1 MVASLV
7 TTFALLSLLSIGGV
21 NAMVPEIHRQVVD
34 LHHWMDDRT
43 FASLVAIAQV
53 APGPNLLIVS
63 VIGWSLAGLAG
74 LLAAT
79 LAMILPSSL
88 FALALGRLLAR
99 EGQVE
104 HGIGRVAQVHAATK
118 LESAAVLFGLALV
131 EVQDAAF
138 QPDPGRQRAD
148 RQGAGVLHPR
158 QQAREGLRERAALLR
173 RSLAPVA
180 LGLMVASSLV
190 MARAAY
196 VDAASLA
203 IAGAV
208 AAIATLTRL
217 SPLWSLGGAAAL
229 AVALHRLALAF

>member
-7 TTFALLSLLSIGGV
+7 ATFALLSLLSIGGV

-34 LHHWMDDRT
+34 LHHWMDDRA
-43 FASLVAIAQV
+43 FASLVAIAQI

-63 VIGWSLAGLAG
+63 LIGWSLAGLPG

-79 LAMILPSSL
+79 LAMILPSGL
-88 FALALGRLLAR
+88 LAIATGRLLAR
-99 EGQVE
+99 E
-104 HGIGRVAQVHAATK
+104 R
-118 LESAAVLFGLALV
+118 
-131 EVQDAAF
+131 
-138 QPDPGRQRAD
+138 
-148 RQGAGVLHPR
+148 
-158 QQAREGLRERAALLR
+158 LRERIAPLR
-173 RSLAPVA
+173 RALAPIA

-196 VDAASLA
+196 VDAASLVVTA
-203 IAGAV
+203 AV

-229 AVALHRLALAF
+229 AVALHRLAIAF